1 MCSFV
6 CVCVC
11 SCVCVCVC
19 SIFSE
24 NTKGSFLPEA
34 KRLKQ
39 TPLLPDSEP
48 QSWDLHSELKRK
60 AMQSTALLSH
70 AQAVGR
76 IRSQIWILGGIEA
89 K

>member
-39 TPLLPDSEP
+39 TLSFLTLNPNVGIC
-48 QSWDLHSELKRK
+48 SELKRK
-60 AMQSTALLSH
+60 AMQSTALLSQ